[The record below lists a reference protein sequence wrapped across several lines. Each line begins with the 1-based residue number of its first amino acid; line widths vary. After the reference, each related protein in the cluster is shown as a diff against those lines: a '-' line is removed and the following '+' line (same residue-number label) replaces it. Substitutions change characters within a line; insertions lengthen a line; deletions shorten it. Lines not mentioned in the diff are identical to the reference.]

1 MLPDAALFDQRRA
14 TPAPVAPAPT
24 AEQRQ
29 VGGRRP
35 AVTPRRRIAG
45 RRVQRTIRHVDVWS
59 VFKLSIFY
67 FACFTILWLLLVAVL
82 YWVLSSAGL
91 FDAIEKFGKAMV
103 LWDNVNISLLYV
115 EKWALLLAIAFLII
129 GSLINALIA
138 FLYNFA
144 ADKVGGVE
152 LTFVEK
158 DV

>member
-1 MLPDAALFDQRRA
+1 MLPDAVLFDQRRA
-14 TPAPVAPAPT
+14 TPVPSPPPT
-24 AEQRQ
+24 VDQRQ
-29 VGGRRP
+29 IERP
-35 AVTPRRRIAG
+35 RVTPSRRRVAG
-45 RRVQRTIRHVDVWS
+45 HRVQRTIRHVDVWS

-67 FACFTILWLLLVAVL
+67 FACFTILWLLVVAVL
-82 YWVLSSAGL
+82 YEVLSSAGL

-103 LWDNVNISLLYV
+103 LWNNVNISLIYV

-129 GSLINALIA
+129 GSLLNALIA